1 MPHDGQ
7 IVFALLV
14 TRLPGV
20 LYILELAVVHRRLI
34 RVDLGCRISESLFC
48 RREVRLADGPVLYCS
63 VRLSYVGGS
72 IAYCLLDLIRR
83 NRNIMCIVQRSTKRT
98 EGQLETR
105 PHTPR
110 YEDSYWDSVELHLAL
125 VGSRMTLL

>member
-1 MPHDGQ
+1 M
-7 IVFALLV
+7 V
-14 TRLPGV
+14 
-20 LYILELAVVHRRLI
+20 
-34 RVDLGCRISESLFC
+34 
-48 RREVRLADGPVLYCS
+48 
-63 VRLSYVGGS
+63 LSYTALSGYPMWEGLLPKV
-72 IAYCLLDLIRR
+72 LDLIRR

-98 EGQLETR
+98 EGQLETC